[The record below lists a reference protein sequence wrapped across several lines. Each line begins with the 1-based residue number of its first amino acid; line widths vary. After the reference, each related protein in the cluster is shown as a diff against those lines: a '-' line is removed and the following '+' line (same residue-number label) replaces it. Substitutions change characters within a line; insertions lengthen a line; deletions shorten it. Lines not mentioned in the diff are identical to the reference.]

1 MEMTA
6 LEIMTDDQGAY
17 REGRKAD
24 KGPEQHQERD
34 PHSPYEGK
42 EEPNNKTTTNS
53 SAGGK

>member
-1 MEMTA
+1 MMA

-17 REGRKAD
+17 REDGKRI
-24 KGPEQHQERD
+24 KGQNSTKKET